1 MEYARL
7 PRDLPRRDWYGNP
20 AARAVYIHLL
30 LCAAD
35 EPCTCRGVAL
45 SAGQT
50 VSTLPQLCS
59 ALGISTQ
66 QARTA
71 VEHLKAAGEI
81 AVTAHPKFT
90 VFTLLGIQPTATQQQ
105 ANSNPTASQQYPN
118 SNPTESECPESLD
131 CTTEKSAE
139 RAAANSN
146 PTATQQHPNSN
157 STASQQQSD
166 SDPASPNKAKE
177 SQRKKESQKSYGE
190 RTTRSLTATRS
201 ACEEKEGI
209 RPLKGSHTP
218 EREAQFAAFWSAY
231 PKKRS
236 KGQAARAWTRLSP
249 SPELAETILAALER
263 KKQSDDWLREDG
275 RFIPYPA
282 TWLNAQGW
290 EDEDARPPTPHKR
303 WEIVPLEEWDPLSWL
318 DGSAKFECREVE
330 E

>member
-50 VSTLPQLCS
+50 VSTLPQLCA
-59 ALGISTQ
+59 ALGISTR

-90 VFTLLGIQPTATQQQ
+90 VYTLLNVGDT
-105 ANSNPTASQQYPN
+105 NPTR
-118 SNPTESECPESLD
+118 TRHESD
-131 CTTEKSAE
+131 T
-139 RAAANSN
+139 N
-146 PTATQQHPNSN
+146 PTATA
-157 STASQQQSD
+157 TAAEDAESSASKSEIYPEQAAGD
-166 SDPASPNKAKE
+166 SIADSKATQTRHEPDTNPTDDPASPNKAKE
-177 SQRKKESQKSYGE
+177 SQRKKESQKGYGE

>member
-7 PRDLPRRDWYGNP
+7 PRDLPRRDWYSNP

-35 EPCTCRGVAL
+35 EPCNCRGVAL

-50 VSTLPQLCS
+50 VATLPQLCA
-59 ALGISTQ
+59 ALGISTR

-90 VFTLLGIQPTATQQQ
+90 VYTLLNVGDSKATATRHEVD
-105 ANSNPTASQQYPN
+105 T
-118 SNPTESECPESLD
+118 
-131 CTTEKSAE
+131 
-139 RAAANSN
+139 N
-146 PTATQQHPNSN
+146 PTATA
-157 STASQQQSD
+157 TAAENAESSASKSEIYPEQAAGD
-166 SDPASPNKAKE
+166 SIVDSKATQTRHEPDTNPTDDPASPNKAKE
-177 SQRKKESQKSYGE
+177 SQRKKESQKGYGE
-190 RTTRSLTATRS
+190 RTIRSLTATHS
-201 ACEEKEGI
+201 ACKEKEGV
-209 RPLKGSHTP
+209 RPLKGTHTQ

-263 KKQSDDWLREDG
+263 KRQSDDWLREDG

-290 EDEDARPPTPHKR
+290 EDEDARPPTPRKR